1 MVYMVVLYSTTVQW
15 YSYSSTLM
23 YYTPLSRGSF
33 SSATVPVATVF
44 YTVLML
50 AVELFFVANRTP
62 YPHSPVPPVPPSLL
76 SLPLAPAD
84 GGKD

>member
-1 MVYMVVLYSTTVQW
+1 MVYMVVLYIYIYSTVQYCTTVQW

-50 AVELFFVANRTP
+50 
-62 YPHSPVPPVPPSLL
+62 LL
-76 SLPLAPAD
+76 C
-84 GGKD
+84 